1 MKFASHQ
8 IYTTQCLNTHTH
20 IMLLFNIHAYIHTDI
35 CVYIFVKQ
43 DSRQTIQGSVTAEV
57 ATSDLQNSSRQ
68 TMCFGSNGWFPRR
81 WALLNPWISQTWKNH
96 IWYHDDVWTEMLWNM
111 DHNGLRVCGCKQLYK
126 FSNPMWERFPNQTM
140 FFTWVETSGAGIIF
154 PWPRCP
160 TARASSGM
168 VQQLPTGAPGMFG
181 DGCLVLGKKKIHS
194 PSDHFVK
201 CFCRIW
207 WLSKKVSRGVSAQI
221 HRFPEDPWRVN
232 FVKQKFWDLNN
243 KIQIPCR
250 NPTWA

>member
-1 MKFASHQ
+1 M
-8 IYTTQCLNTHTH
+8 CLH
-20 IMLLFNIHAYIHTDI
+20 I
-35 CVYIFVKQ
+35 
-43 DSRQTIQGSVTAEV
+43 RQTRQSSNNSGICDSWGGNKRLAEFFKANNVLWQQWMVPATLGSSEP
-57 ATSDLQNSSRQ
+57 LN
-68 TMCFGSNGWFPRR
+68 FP
-81 WALLNPWISQTWKNH
+81 NWKNH

-181 DGCLVLGKKKIHS
+181 DGCLVLGIYIHS